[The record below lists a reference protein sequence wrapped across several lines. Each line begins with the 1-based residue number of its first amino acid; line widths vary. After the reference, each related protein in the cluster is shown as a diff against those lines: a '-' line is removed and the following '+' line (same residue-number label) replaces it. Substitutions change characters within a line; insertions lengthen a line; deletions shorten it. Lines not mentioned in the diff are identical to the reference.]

1 MIELSNNQLILHIQE
16 KGAEMCS
23 LIQRTTNQEYIWE
36 GTPEYWKR
44 HAPVLFPIVG
54 SVWGGEYRVEGKSYR
69 LPQHG
74 FARDT
79 VFEVVSTT
87 KEKAIFRLKSSSQTQ
102 EVYPYS
108 FILNIAYELQEN
120 IIKITWT
127 VENPSDETIYFQIGA
142 HPAFN
147 YPDFKRNETVN
158 GYLQTGTD
166 QFTYRL
172 LGEKGCLHTAKAY
185 TLKAENGL
193 YPLTSS
199 LFDKDALVIENIRTG
214 KITLLDREKHPYLSV
229 AFDAPVVG
237 LWSPAGKDA
246 PFMCIEPWYGRC
258 DEEGYAGDFRQKEWI
273 NSLKPHQTFERSY
286 TITIEAV

>member
-36 GTPEYWKR
+36 GAPEYWKR

-54 SVWGGEYRVEGKSYR
+54 SVWGGEYRVEGKTYR

-120 IIKITWT
+120 TVKITWT

-142 HPAFN
+142 
-147 YPDFKRNETVN
+147 
-158 GYLQTGTD
+158 Q
-166 QFTYRL
+166 
-172 LGEKGCLHTAKAY
+172 
-185 TLKAENGL
+185 
-193 YPLTSS
+193 
-199 LFDKDALVIENIRTG
+199 
-214 KITLLDREKHPYLSV
+214 DRKSV
-229 AFDAPVVG
+229 V
-237 LWSPAGKDA
+237 
-246 PFMCIEPWYGRC
+246 
-258 DEEGYAGDFRQKEWI
+258 
-273 NSLKPHQTFERSY
+273 
-286 TITIEAV
+286 